1 MSTIDIVKQFKVK
14 DIAKVKPLRG
24 GLINNTYLVYVN
36 KLDTPQYILQRINN
50 YVFKDVP
57 FDMLAQKMRACKT
70 NLEFQVAFC
79 YAE

>member
-24 GLINNTYLVYVN
+24 GLINNTYLVCVN

-50 YVFKDVP
+50 YVFKDVQR
-57 FDMLAQKMRACKT
+57 LQNNISKVTRHLRK
-70 NLEFQVAFC
+70 NLEGRN
-79 YAE
+79 